1 MQIAENED
9 DILLSLAA
17 AAEVDLALAR
27 GRLGVKT
34 GATIPKVRGGGGRGW
49 SGGRGRKGKEKII
62 RLGDFLFFPS
72 VFSVICSTRG
82 AGRGGKEAWLFCV
95 FVVDSSLVFVDCA
108 WIFYGRDDG

>member
-49 SGGRGRKGKEKII
+49 SGGRGRKGK
-62 RLGDFLFFPS
+62 
-72 VFSVICSTRG
+72 
-82 AGRGGKEAWLFCV
+82 
-95 FVVDSSLVFVDCA
+95 
-108 WIFYGRDDG
+108 

>member
-49 SGGRGRKGKEKII
+49 SGGRRRKGGGKMI
-62 RLGDFLFFPS
+62 RFRGFCFSFCFFCDM
-72 VFSVICSTRG
+72 FYTGGG
-82 AGRGGKEAWLFCV
+82 AGKQGRLVISRVRCR
-95 FVVDSSLVFVDCA
+95 FVVDIC
-108 WIFYGRDDG
+108 